1 MRVRYAPRARDDLD
15 QIHSYINERSPA
27 AATAVL
33 RRIRDRIDEL
43 ADLPLIGP
51 ATEISGVRGL
61 SIVRYPYK
69 AYYRVVDG
77 EVLVLHIRDLRRA
90 PWAGEN

>member
-1 MRVRYAPRARDDLD
+1 MRVRYSPRARDDLD
-15 QIHSYINERSPA
+15 RIHSYLNERSPL

-33 RRIRDRIDEL
+33 KRIRDRIDEL

-51 ATEISGVRGL
+51 VTEISGVRGL

-69 AYYRVVDG
+69 AYYRILRD
-77 EVLVLHIRDLRRA
+77 EVLVLHVRDLPRA
-90 PWAGEN
+90 PWLGDE